1 MRISLLYSAEHW
13 DHMPLVKAVRAEHP
27 EDAFD
32 AVGDDDLVKEV
43 DVVYELEVEPMKL
56 VEELQEVSS
65 ETLVLPIQ
73 ELVVGQDAVVEV
85 VAAAE
90 VVDLVDVLVEQ
101 AFLHSDEQLN
111 AALDC
116 LNGHIC
122 SCIDHIEMV
131 FHPNELVYAFACL
144 RKKKKTCVE

>member
-1 MRISLLYSAEHW
+1 MRISLLYSVEHL

-56 VEELQEVSS
+56 VEVSS

-101 AFLHSDEQLN
+101 AFLHSDE
-111 AALDC
+111 
-116 LNGHIC
+116 
-122 SCIDHIEMV
+122 
-131 FHPNELVYAFACL
+131 
-144 RKKKKTCVE
+144 

>member
-1 MRISLLYSAEHW
+1 M
-13 DHMPLVKAVRAEHP
+13 
-27 EDAFD
+27 
-32 AVGDDDLVKEV
+32 
-43 DVVYELEVEPMKL
+43 
-56 VEELQEVSS
+56 SS

-101 AFLHSDEQLN
+101 AILHLDELLN

-131 FHPNELVYAFACL
+131 FHPNELVDAFACL
-144 RKKKKTCVE
+144 GKQKKTCVE

>member
-56 VEELQEVSS
+56 VEELLEVSG
-65 ETLVLPIQ
+65 ETLVLPNQ
-73 ELVVGQDAVVEV
+73 ELVVGVRE
-85 VAAAE
+85 
-90 VVDLVDVLVEQ
+90 
-101 AFLHSDEQLN
+101 
-111 AALDC
+111 
-116 LNGHIC
+116 
-122 SCIDHIEMV
+122 
-131 FHPNELVYAFACL
+131 
-144 RKKKKTCVE
+144 R